1 MKRVLTYEQV
11 MNDWLFQVMGTIS
24 VPATTNYKCE
34 QNHPYTQHQ
43 GPLPLLTPPLIVPLL
58 GD

>member
-1 MKRVLTYEQV
+1 MLTYEQV

-43 GPLPLLTPPLIVPLL
+43 GPLPLLVPPLIVPLL
-58 GD
+58 VD